1 MSVLVVDDHPL
12 VTKALVHLLEAE
24 QIDAAS
30 VTAISEAVDYI
41 KTVRKPDLV
50 ILDAHMPKVDGLAG
64 IGIIQSNFP
73 GIAIALWSG
82 DERQEIIQ
90 QAIEKGALGFL
101 SKAMS
106 IRAII
111 PAIHLMLAGEPYL
124 PVHLMTQKRESWN
137 RDETAQSYHLTPRER
152 AVLDELANG
161 LSNKEIAR
169 NLGIQEITV
178 KLHLRAIYKKLSVK
192 SRTQAISIYCNSHSV
207 NSSQHSPF

>member
-30 VTAISEAVDYI
+30 VSEVAEAVDYI
-41 KTVRKPDLV
+41 KAVRKPDLI
-50 ILDAHMPKVDGLAG
+50 ILDAHMPKVDGLTG
-64 IGIIQSNFP
+64 IGILQSNFP

-90 QAIEKGALGFL
+90 KAIENGALGFL

-124 PVHLMTQKRESWN
+124 PVHLMTKKSDSWN
-137 RDETAQSYHLTPRER
+137 RSETALSYHLTPRER

-169 NLGIQEITV
+169 NLGIEEITV
-178 KLHLRAIYKKLSVK
+178 KLHLRAVYKKLSVK
-192 SRTQAISIYCNSHSV
+192 NRTQAISIYCNSHPASA
-207 NSSQHSPF
+207 SQHNAT

>member
-30 VTAISEAVDYI
+30 VTEVAEAVDYI

-50 ILDAHMPKVDGLAG
+50 ILDAHMPKVNGLTG
-64 IGIIQSNFP
+64 IGILQSNFP
-73 GIAIALWSG
+73 SIAIALWSG

-124 PVHLMTQKRESWN
+124 PVHLMTRKNEDWN
-137 RDETAQSYHLTPRER
+137 RSETAQSYHLTPRER

-169 NLGIQEITV
+169 NLGIEEITV

-192 SRTQAISIYCNSHSV
+192 SRTQAISIYCNSHPASTP
-207 NSSQHSPF
+207 QHSST